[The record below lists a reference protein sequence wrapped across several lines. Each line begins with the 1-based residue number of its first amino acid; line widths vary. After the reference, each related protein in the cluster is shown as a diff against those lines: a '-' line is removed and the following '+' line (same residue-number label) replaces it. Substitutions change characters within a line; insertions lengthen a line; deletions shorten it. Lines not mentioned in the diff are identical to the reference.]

1 VLLKLVLNW
10 LKTGLPPFSEL
21 VFFESAR
28 SRSAVPTANHI
39 HIAVFLFTVWKGEK
53 RCPFKVKLPQP
64 SAELT
69 SKFSQVSLSQFFPFR
84 QIPQNKTF

>member
-1 VLLKLVLNW
+1 MLLKLVLNENW
-10 LKTGLPPFSEL
+10 TSSISEL
-21 VFFESAR
+21 VFLESAR

-39 HIAVFLFTVWKGEK
+39 HIAVFFTLCKGEK
-53 RCPFKVKLPQP
+53 CCPFKVKLPQP